1 MREGFAAVTLMG
13 IRMVR
18 MPDVAKPLCKLVKD
32 GTKIPVAHEMRKCA
46 AGTSR
51 AVRQRRRS
59 TIIPAMI
66 VSFNI
71 AASIRGTVEVKR

>member
-1 MREGFAAVTLMG
+1 MG
-13 IRMVR
+13 IRMLR

-51 AVRQRRRS
+51 AAPQRRRS
-59 TIIPAMI
+59 TTIPAVI

-71 AASIRGTVEVKR
+71 VASIRGTVVVKR